1 MNINP
6 LWSICLIIRLSL
18 IFIIRYFY
26 NNSIFKNI
34 TVIILL
40 IIGVGFIY
48 KYITGSNNEIQ
59 LSKVFWNE
67 TRYIHGFFYILAS
80 YYLFCDNINM
90 NTLMLSTDIG
100 FSILYRIITNQ

>member
-6 LWSICLIIRLSL
+6 LWSVCIIVRLSL

-26 NNSIFKNI
+26 KNNIFKNI
-34 TVIILL
+34 AAVVLL
-40 IIGVGFIY
+40 TMGIGFLY

-59 LSKVFWNE
+59 ISKVFWHE

-80 YYLFCDNINM
+80 YYLYFNNIEM
-90 NTLMLSTDIG
+90 NTLMLSTDIS

>member
-6 LWSICLIIRLSL
+6 LWSICIIIRLSL

-26 NNSIFKNI
+26 KNRIFKNI
-34 TVIILL
+34 AVMVLL
-40 IIGVGFIY
+40 TIGIGFLY
-48 KYITGSNNEIQ
+48 KYITSSNNEIQ
-59 LSKVFWNE
+59 LSKVFWHE

-80 YYLFCDNINM
+80 YYLYYNNIEM
-90 NTLMLSTDIG
+90 NTVMLSTDII